1 MWHKFNLVC
10 NHMGFSLCRFESACS
25 TKTPWRGRGRLSVQ
39 VNGDEH
45 ISETHLSGRHM
56 NPLSDSEACT
66 FHLVQLREQPSIML
80 VGMWLEVWWSA
91 IFTRTIIHLPLTAVA
106 DKQLQREKHNPVS
119 SKKGMTK
126 SFSVDSFYFVSHY
139 LLKRLAIWKTKV
151 FPKKQPAFIPMASR
165 GQLQKK
171 SNWIEVYEITT
182 ILLTWFITL
191 VNTCLMSLWFQL
203 LVCHLHQYTW
213 CSLCKWWACLE

>member
-1 MWHKFNLVC
+1 MYFWAHAYVHAASKAMWHKFNLVC

-119 SKKGMTK
+119 SKKGMMKT
-126 SFSVDSFYFVSHY
+126 FSVDSFYFVSHY
-139 LLKRLAIWKTKV
+139 LLLSEKQKS
-151 FPKKQPAFIPMASR
+151 FPKSSLHSSQWPAGGNF
-165 GQLQKK
+165 K
-171 SNWIEVYEITT
+171 
-182 ILLTWFITL
+182 
-191 VNTCLMSLWFQL
+191 SLWDNYHTS
-203 LVCHLHQYTW
+203 HLIYYL
-213 CSLCKWWACLE
+213 SKYLPNEFMV